1 MAAYLGTV
9 GLFEHVLVVPVYG
22 HVFDKQFTPFE
33 HRLRMCRLAF
43 ENLQFVEVSPIEATL
58 RRPNYTLHTLQAIK
72 RAHPDWQLRL
82 AMGADVLAEA
92 HQWHAFDEVIG
103 LAPPFVFG
111 RHGSA
116 SDGTTTKLM
125 PAISSTQIR
134 DRLQANPSSLS
145 DPDIEAYMP
154 LNVREY
160 IEENQL
166 YR

>member
-9 GLFEHVLVVPVYG
+9 GPFEHVLVVPVYG
-22 HVFDKQFTPFE
+22 HVFDKQLTPFE

-116 SDGTTTKLM
+116 SDGTTTK
-125 PAISSTQIR
+125 PCQPS
-134 DRLQANPSSLS
+134 LQHKSATGCRPTPVHFQTRTSKH
-145 DPDIEAYMP
+145 IC
-154 LNVREY
+154 R
-160 IEENQL
+160 
-166 YR
+166 